1 MVAFFRS
8 EVFKNVFFCTVL
20 TVFFQIEAFHA
31 SFLGDFCFQ
40 SFQIFTGGYASLN
53 TIQHCQVE
61 CSDGNVGVGVR
72 VGRTHFDTGSLVI
85 IKVTNQACKNG
96 SVTGRVIGAHTQR
109 GYNAD
114 RSFEARFQTIE
125 GVNGAGDKG
134 VDYFVVFQQAH
145 HTTVAN
151 GRKEILVHIF
161 GREQIDNLTVLH
173 FSSNAYVNVLAIT
186 SNTGNGF
193 CLEGNFQTVHTEH
206 FFNYDARQK
215 FVIRSLY
222 ANVKLP
228 VHFQL
233 FHNVGHMTATV
244 DLSFN
249 TATFLVTH
257 FRFQAVEFQSLDGLF
272 QSSTYVTAGTLPI
285 LLLHDL
291 RGVQCFNRSI
301 FRRRFYPKFQLSCAG
316 EDKLFN
322 ISKVYVL
329 QACDYRVLLKHGK
342 QFFFYVVK
350 GVLQNRTG
358 ANVIV
363 VMNKVAGN
371 TQGTNHFAAFC
382 VKMLVVVIHV
392 PVYRFIYGQIYTSVV
407 QGSNARQNYGR
418 TVSLGSTA
426 FQKVSS
432 IFQENFHRNF
442 FVSIITGKIHT
453 H

>member
-1 MVAFFRS
+1 M
-8 EVFKNVFFCTVL
+8 
-20 TVFFQIEAFHA
+20 
-31 SFLGDFCFQ
+31 
-40 SFQIFTGGYASLN
+40 
-53 TIQHCQVE
+53 
-61 CSDGNVGVGVR
+61 
-72 VGRTHFDTGSLVI
+72 
-85 IKVTNQACKNG
+85 
-96 SVTGRVIGAHTQR
+96 
-109 GYNAD
+109 
-114 RSFEARFQTIE
+114 
-125 GVNGAGDKG
+125 
-134 VDYFVVFQQAH
+134 
-145 HTTVAN
+145 
-151 GRKEILVHIF
+151 
-161 GREQIDNLTVLH
+161 
-173 FSSNAYVNVLAIT
+173 
-186 SNTGNGF
+186 
-193 CLEGNFQTVHTEH
+193 EGNFQTVHTEH
-206 FFNYDARQK
+206 FFNDDARQK

-249 TATFLVTH
+249 AATFLVTH
-257 FRFQAVEFQSLDGLF
+257 FRFQAVEFQGLDGLF
-272 QSSTYVTAGTLPI
+272 QSSTYVTAGALPI
-285 LLLHDL
+285 LLLHNL
-291 RGVQCFNRSI
+291 GRVQCFNGSI

-316 EDKLFN
+316 EDNLFN

-329 QACDYRVLLKHGK
+329 QACDYRVLLEHGK
-342 QFFFYVVK
+342 QFSFYVVK

-358 ANVIV
+358 ANVVV

-407 QGSNARQNYGR
+407 QGSNTRQNYGR

-426 FQKVSS
+426 FQKVSN
-432 IFQENFHRNF
+432 IFQENFHGNF